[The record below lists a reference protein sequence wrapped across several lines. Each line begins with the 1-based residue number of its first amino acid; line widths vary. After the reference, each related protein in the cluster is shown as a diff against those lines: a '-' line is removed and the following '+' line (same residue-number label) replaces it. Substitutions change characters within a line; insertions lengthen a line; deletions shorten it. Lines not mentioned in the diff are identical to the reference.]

1 VAHPQ
6 VAAFARLADGLELP
20 VRKIEGARTL
30 LGRTMHS
37 VDYDPLHD
45 EVVLPQQFGQAILT
59 FRGDA
64 AGETPPVRVIQ
75 GSNTGIHDASR
86 VALDPVNGEIFVP
99 EGERILVFPRDANG
113 NVAPIRVIEG
123 PETQLGAASIDV
135 DPGRNLL
142 IVGGR
147 SGAPGKGDHI
157 LVFDRRAQGNV
168 KPRAIIR
175 GPRTMLT
182 GTQNIRVYPAGG
194 WILIAQDGVQSPRT
208 DGRSFVGVWS
218 IEDSGDVPPRWTIGG
233 PHGKLIKPRGVDL
246 DPQNEALLVSDKEL
260 NAVLTYHVPQLF
272 AARR

>member
-1 VAHPQ
+1 
-6 VAAFARLADGLELP
+6 
-20 VRKIEGARTL
+20 
-30 LGRTMHS
+30 MHS

-59 FRGDA
+59 FRGES

-75 GSNTGIHDASR
+75 GSRTEIHDASR
-86 VALDPVNGEIFVP
+86 VALDPVNNEIFVP
-99 EGERILVFPRDANG
+99 EGERILVFPREAHG
-113 NVAPIRVIEG
+113 NVPPIRVIEG
-123 PETQLGAASIDV
+123 PDTLLGAASIDV
-135 DPGRNLL
+135 DPVHDLL
-142 IVGGR
+142 VVGGR

-157 LVFDRRAQGNV
+157 LLFDRTARGNA
-168 KPRAIIR
+168 KPRAV
-175 GPRTMLT
+175 P
-182 GTQNIRVYPAGG
+182 PGG

-233 PHGKLIKPRGVDL
+233 PQGKLIKPRGVDL
-246 DPQNEALLVSDKEL
+246 DPENQALIVSDKEM